1 VHPELTDF
9 TESARTAASTATA
22 TTGPPD
28 IEAAVAAAA
37 NDTARLSELL
47 DALAS
52 ARLWLPLPDDGEP
65 VTDGSAVNLP
75 TVTYLGRE
83 FVPAY
88 TSADLLLGSAGEPT
102 AVLPHAV
109 VQAADLARL
118 LPAGIGIALNAG
130 ARQSVPV
137 YPEGVA
143 YLASARTR
151 DATGHITVGP
161 VPQQPD
167 ALLAG
172 IRYGLRSVGAAETAS
187 AAWLT
192 VESAG
197 EGLVIS
203 VQLDDPAEA
212 AARDACVRVVEQA
225 ALAAPEDTTFP
236 IDVTFPGEGEP
247 DDIDGWIA
255 GFAVPFYRRDRQTL
269 SL

>member
-1 VHPELTDF
+1 VHSELT
-9 TESARTAASTATA
+9 TAPEPNPASAAEFDRAL
-22 TTGPPD
+22 
-28 IEAAVAAAA
+28 AAAA
-37 NDTARLSELL
+37 DDTGRLSELL
-47 DALAS
+47 DALAT
-52 ARLWLPLPDDGEP
+52 ARLWLPLPSDGEP

-75 TVTYLGRE
+75 TVTYLGHE

-88 TSADLLLGSAGEPT
+88 TSADLLLGSAASAT

-109 VQAADLARL
+109 VRAADLARL

-143 YLASARTR
+143 YLASARLK
-151 DATGHITVGP
+151 DATGHVTVGP
-161 VPQQPD
+161 LPRQPD

-172 IRYGLRSVGAAETAS
+172 IRYGLRAVRAAVAAS

-203 VQLDDPAEA
+203 VLLDDPGDA
-212 AARDACVRVVEQA
+212 AAQDACMQVVEQA
-225 ALAAPEDTTFP
+225 VLAAPQDATCA
-236 IDVTFPGEGEP
+236 IDMTFPGEGEP
-247 DDIDGWIA
+247 DDIDNWISA
-255 GFAVPFYRRDRQTL
+255 FAAPFYRRD
-269 SL
+269 S